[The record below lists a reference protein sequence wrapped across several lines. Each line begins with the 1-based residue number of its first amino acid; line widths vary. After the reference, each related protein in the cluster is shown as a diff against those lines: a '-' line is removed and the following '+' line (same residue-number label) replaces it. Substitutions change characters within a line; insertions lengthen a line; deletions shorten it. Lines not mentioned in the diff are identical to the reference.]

1 MKTSL
6 RSLAAA
12 KTAERPKPSPA
23 AKRPPA
29 APVEPPSYRTAQT
42 RENTRQLAG
51 HFPADVVLAWRVLA
65 AEQDMDSQELLA
77 VGMNMVFERYGK
89 PQRVEITS
97 GRRKKK

>member
-6 RSLAAA
+6 KSLAAA

-23 AKRPPA
+23 KRSPA
-29 APVEPPSYRTAQT
+29 APAAPPSYRTAQT

-51 HFPADVVLAWRVLA
+51 HFPADVVQAWRVLA
-65 AEQDMDSQELLA
+65 AEQDMDSQELMA